1 MMSCAD
7 LARIINSDQIQSKL
21 RMQRVNTDVSSKG
34 KKNPLKNKTLMQRLN
49 PNSKA
54 ARAAEEKAVE
64 ARKAARA
71 AALKQKRSKA
81 GKKEKAVRTKRHA
94 ALEDGL
100 EESFRVAH
108 QAILDEIK
116 AGLIDQASSEEEED
130 EDDQ

>member
-1 MMSCAD
+1 
-7 LARIINSDQIQSKL
+7 
-21 RMQRVNTDVSSKG
+21 MQRVNTDVSSKG
-34 KKNPLKNKTLMQRLN
+34 KKNPLKNKTLMQILN
-49 PNSKA
+49 PNAKA
-54 ARAAEEKAVE
+54 ARAAEDKAVE
-64 ARKAARA
+64 ARKTARA

-81 GKKEKAVRTKRHA
+81 GKKEKAGRTKRHA
-94 ALEDGL
+94 GLEEGL